1 MPVRFVKVTDRVT
14 AACYGWR
21 KKKRRSP
28 IEIFGIR
35 KTHTEK
41 LQSELSD
48 IRAAIAQY
56 ESSLDTLRSRE
67 KEIISE
73 IELER
78 FKEVSELLKQ
88 KGMTL
93 CDLKEMLAAEPV

>member
-1 MPVRFVKVTDRVT
+1 MAR
-14 AACYGWR
+14 
-21 KKKRRSP
+21 
-28 IEIFGIR
+28 GIR
-35 KTHTEK
+35 KTHTVK